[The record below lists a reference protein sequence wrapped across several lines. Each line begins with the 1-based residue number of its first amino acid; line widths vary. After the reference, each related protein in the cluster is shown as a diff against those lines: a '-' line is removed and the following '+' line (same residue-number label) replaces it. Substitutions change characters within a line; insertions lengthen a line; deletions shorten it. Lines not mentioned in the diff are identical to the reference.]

1 MFYHELRGAQHGAR
15 LLSDAFRNS
24 DAGTGSLSSAT
35 FDHATP
41 QATDHSSLPYSGISP
56 LSTGGI
62 DTRLLE
68 SAG

>member
-1 MFYHELRGAQHGAR
+1 MAYYPTRFGIL
-15 LLSDAFRNS
+15 
-24 DAGTGSLSSAT
+24 DAGTGSLSNAT

-41 QATDHSSLPYSGISP
+41 QATDHSTVPSIHSTPFLSP